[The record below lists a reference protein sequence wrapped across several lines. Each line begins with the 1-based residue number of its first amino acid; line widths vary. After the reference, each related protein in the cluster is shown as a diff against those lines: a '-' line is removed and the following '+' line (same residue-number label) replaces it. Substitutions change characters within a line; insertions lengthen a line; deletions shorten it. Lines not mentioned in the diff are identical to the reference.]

1 MQLIFDNLAA
11 TIITMTIF
19 LMLVTVHHRNQQAQ
33 VRASGSYML
42 RKQQVDF
49 VETLRRDMAGMICD
63 EDNPGS
69 TCPDLEEDP
78 TDRTFTFYSRLG
90 SDEDVHKMIYKR
102 RKVGERDG
110 TDLYQIQRYVD
121 RSVSSDPDDY
131 DGGSMPTITSWSIQ
145 ARGPEAEEIE
155 KRAEARQIH
164 IRFETA
170 PPIDDGEDLEPH
182 PWEATYRP
190 LYLRKDKT
198 L

>member
-63 EDNPGS
+63 EDNPAG
-69 TCPDLEEDP
+69 TCPDLEEDSS
-78 TDRTFTFYSRLG
+78 DRTFTFYSRIG
-90 SDEDVHKMIYKR
+90 DDETVRKVIYKR
-102 RKVGERDG
+102 RKVGERGG

-121 RSVSSDPDDY
+121 RSVSSDPSDF
-131 DGGSMPTITSWSIQ
+131 DGGSMPTITDWSIH
-145 ARGPEAEEIE
+145 ARGPEGE
-155 KRAEARQIH
+155 KVENPADARQVH
-164 IRFETA
+164 IRFETVS
-170 PPIDDGEDLEPH
+170 PIDNGEDLEPH

-190 LYLRKDKT
+190 QYLRADKT